1 MNLSRSFR
9 LRVIATLV
17 CGTLL
22 SIVPDSII
30 TAQDSQP
37 NTGERLVKLEI
48 KQRSILDGLTSI
60 RVGQGESIRLHWTS
74 DEAVVLH
81 LHGYDIK
88 EDVPKGGE
96 AVIEFNANATGRF
109 LITSHQPAG
118 EGNDSHS
125 NHMPS
130 DMNSSEQDGHGD
142 LFESETL
149 VKGDMFSFIIPS
161 DMEDTEIPY
170 HDHMAHEQSA
180 LIIVS
185 GHHGREG
192 TVAVKVADSP
202 HMYQPVEVTVKPGS
216 TVEWTIEKDA
226 KVRLTSGIPP
236 ATDHDSPVKEGAHG
250 EHEEQEKTLVAIEV
264 RP

>member
-1 MNLSRSFR
+1 MIRKALASA
-9 LRVIATLV
+9 ILV
-17 CGTLL
+17 SLL
-22 SIVPDSII
+22 SACGSENTPSSSGVTQIDVQIKGGEASGVGETVSINKG
-30 TAQDSQP
+30 DD
-37 NTGERLVKLEI
+37 VKI
-48 KQRSILDGLTSI
+48 SF
-60 RVGQGESIRLHWTS
+60 TS
-74 DEAVVLH
+74 DEHLTVH

-130 DMNSSEQDGHGD
+130 DMNSSEHDGHGD

-226 KVRLTSGIPP
+226 NVRLTSGIPP

>member
-1 MNLSRSFR
+1 MSIGRKHGI
-9 LRVIATLV
+9 VIMGLV
-17 CGTLL
+17 CLMVFIASACGSENTPSSSGVTQIDVQIKGGEASGVGETV
-22 SIVPDSII
+22 SINKGD
-30 TAQDSQP
+30 D
-37 NTGERLVKLEI
+37 VKI
-48 KQRSILDGLTSI
+48 SF
-60 RVGQGESIRLHWTS
+60 TS
-74 DEAVVLH
+74 DEHLTVH

-130 DMNSSEQDGHGD
+130 DMNSSEHDGHGD